1 MWISYK
7 IVYIEEEE
15 RLGDKIIL
23 RFILFKILRESIIIR
38 YREIQKFLFFVIS
51 SLQKIHL
58 PSKFRAI
65 SLSPT
70 RRIKNRKR
78 PLDYVTIQ

>member
-38 YREIQKFLFFVIS
+38 YREIQKFLYSSSFLLYKKSIFPQNFV
-51 SLQKIHL
+51 Q
-58 PSKFRAI
+58 FRCHQHAG
-65 SLSPT
+65 
-70 RRIKNRKR
+70 
-78 PLDYVTIQ
+78 